1 MATSKHRVAESG
13 AVYTLTGT
21 PGEIGKQLTRSNAQ
35 EAIALTFAHQ
45 DAAVAQAVAEALGS
59 LAPLVA
65 DLVRRRQKEG
75 FTRIVEA
82 LVPAMS
88 PPRQMLIEARM
99 AAQARSAVLASGEW
113 LTAAQVAHLAGFSA
127 TNPSAQPNRWK
138 KDGQIF
144 AIRHQGSDYFPAW
157 ALDGAAN
164 YRPRRGLRPV
174 LSAFGDSKDGWG
186 LAYWFTAVNSMLGG
200 VRPQDLLGVAPE
212 RVLAAALDEMADVA
226 HA

>member
-13 AVYTLTGT
+13 AVYTVTGT
-21 PGEIGKQLTRSNAQ
+21 PGEIGKQLARSGAQ
-35 EAIALTFAHQ
+35 EAIALTFAHK
-45 DAAVAQAVAEALGS
+45 DAQVAQAVAEALGT

-65 DLVRRRQKEG
+65 DVVRRRQKEG

-82 LVPAMS
+82 LVPAVS

-99 AAQARSAVLASGEW
+99 AAQARTAVLASGEW

-138 KDGQIF
+138 KEGQIF
-144 AIRHQGSDYFPAW
+144 AIRHRGNDYFPAW
-157 ALDGAAN
+157 ALDAQAN
-164 YRPRRGLRPV
+164 YRPRKHLAAV
-174 LSAFGDSKDGWG
+174 LSVLGGHKDGWG
-186 LAYWFTAVNSMLGG
+186 LAYWFAAVNSMLGG
-200 VRPQDLLGVAPE
+200 KRPQDLLALAPQ
-212 RVLAAALDEMADVA
+212 RVLAAAQDEMAEIA

>member
-21 PGEIGKQLTRSNAQ
+21 PGEIGRQLTRSNAQ
-35 EAIALTFAHQ
+35 EAIALTFAHN
-45 DAAVAQAVAEALGS
+45 DASVAQAVADALGS

-65 DLVRRRQKEG
+65 DAVRRRQKEG
-75 FTRIVEA
+75 FARLVDA
-82 LVPAMS
+82 LVPAMA

-99 AAQARSAVLASGEW
+99 VAQARTAVLASGEW
-113 LTAAQVAHLAGFSA
+113 LTAAQVAQLAGFSA

-157 ALDGAAN
+157 ALDAGAN
-164 YRPRRGLRPV
+164 YRPRQGLAAV
-174 LSAFGDSKDGWG
+174 LKAFGNNKDGWG
-186 LAYWFTAVNSMLGG
+186 LAYWFAAVNSMLGG
-200 VRPQDLLGVAPE
+200 KRPQDVLGIAPE
-212 RVLAAALDEMADVA
+212 RVLAAALDEMAEVA